1 MTSLEY
7 TLECNAGKKTITIN
21 NVRSDID
28 SQVAKV
34 NAFADELTAYLD
46 GDYSPTAATKITTE
60 ETPINLGLG
69 S

>member
-7 TLECNAGKKTITIN
+7 TLENNTGKKTITIS

-28 SQVAKV
+28 SQTAKV
-34 NAFADELTAYLD
+34 NAFGDELTTYLD
-46 GDYSPTAATKITTE
+46 GDYALTAATKVVTE
-60 ETPINLGLG
+60 ETPINL

>member
-7 TLECNAGKKTITIN
+7 TLENNTGKKTITIS

-28 SQVAKV
+28 SQAAKV
-34 NAFADELTAYLD
+34 NAFGDELTTYLN
-46 GDYSPTAATKITTE
+46 GDYAMTAATKIVTE
-60 ETPINLGLG
+60 ETPIKL